1 MNKAQNSAYCAYG
14 YRCVGENRHSTQF
27 SVPITQCDGYSACG
41 WWCAE
46 VYSGRTC
53 KTDIVLSLVSPL
65 PSVTSTVPVAG
76 GVQWFTVAARAK
88 QT

>member
-1 MNKAQNSAYCAYG
+1 MPVAGGVQW
-14 YRCVGENRHSTQF
+14 ST
-27 SVPITQCDGYSACG
+27 VA
-41 WWCAE
+41 ARE
-46 VYSGRTC
+46 
-53 KTDIVLSLVSPL
+53 KDIVLSLVSPL